1 MAFCSQCGADVT
13 GVTFCAKCGAPVE
26 GAAPSGG
33 EAAAAPPPPG
43 AGAQAASSAGAGS
56 QDNVMGA
63 LAYVTIIPAI
73 IFLVIEPYNKNPFVR
88 FHAFQCLFFAGVMIT
103 LNIANMILGLV
114 PFIGFLT
121 IVSSMLIFF
130 AGIAVWALLVFKA
143 YSGEKFKLPVIGDL
157 AEKQAQA

>member
-26 GAAPSGG
+26 GAASSGG
-33 EAAAAPPPPG
+33 EAAAAPPPG
-43 AGAQAASSAGAGS
+43 AGTQAAPSAGAGS

-88 FHAFQCLFFAGVMIT
+88 FHAFQCLFFAGTMIT
-103 LNIANMILGLV
+103 LNIANMILGMI

-121 IVSSMLIFF
+121 IVSGMLIFLG
-130 AGIAVWALLVFKA
+130 GIGVWALLVFKA